1 MKNIIE
7 KASYFFRAV
16 TLLTV
21 ETELDG
27 SQLWTPAGLDMYSTI
42 SNHR

>member
-1 MKNIIE
+1 MD
-7 KASYFFRAV
+7 KAYDFSRAV

-21 ETELDG
+21 DTELG
-27 SQLWTPAGLDMYSTI
+27 GTQLWTPAELDMYSTI